1 MRHAGAEVEAKTQ
14 LKLATMPSAG
24 YCCSSFPG
32 VVAVGQCFAG
42 HNSSAEESEG
52 RLDSGP

>member
-1 MRHAGAEVEAKTQ
+1 MRHAGAEVGTKTQ

-32 VVAVGQCFAG
+32 VVAVGKCFAG
-42 HNSSAEESEG
+42 HNSSAEESEE